1 MPVTDPGPAEDVA
14 EVRRALVRLRAA
26 AQVPLSFGGVVT
38 DGRRLRMTELIG
50 NSTTS
55 LLGLVVA
62 EGKGLGGRA
71 IGVRKP
77 VVLPDYYTSE
87 AISHHFDR
95 AVQAE
100 GVRSVMAVPVI
111 VSRTVRAVLY
121 GAVREHVSFG
131 DRSVTAMVEVA
142 RDLEQELAI
151 RTEVRRRLEL
161 LAPPADTP
169 AGEPADRET
178 VRENHAELRRIAAT
192 VVDPE
197 LRTRLDAICRSL
209 AGEPPNGP
217 QPTLS
222 TRELDVLAGAA
233 AGQTNADIAETLGLG
248 PETVKSYLR
257 NAMRKLDARTRLQ
270 AVNAA
275 RRANLL
281 P

>member
-1 MPVTDPGPAEDVA
+1 MTSAAETTA
-14 EVRRALVRLRAA
+14 EVRRALARLRSAA
-26 AQVPLSFGGVVT
+26 GVPLSFGGEVV
-38 DGRRLRMTELIG
+38 DGKRLRMTELLG
-50 NSTTS
+50 NTTTS

-77 VVLPDYYTSE
+77 VVLPDYYTSD

-111 VSRTVRAVLY
+111 VQRTVRAVLY
-121 GAVREHVSFG
+121 GAVREHVRFG

-142 RDLEQELAI
+142 RDLEQELAV
-151 RTEVRRRLEL
+151 RAEVHRRLDL
-161 LAPPADTP
+161 LAPEPEAAPSGRPADLE
-169 AGEPADRET
+169 A
-178 VRENHAELRRIAAT
+178 VRESHAELRRIAAA
-192 VVDPE
+192 VGDPE
-197 LRTRLDAICRSL
+197 LRARIDAVCQSL
-209 AGEPPNGP
+209 TGDAARGP
-217 QPTLS
+217 QPSLS
-222 TRELDVLAGAA
+222 ARELDVLEGAA
-233 AGQTNADIAETLGLG
+233 AGQTNADIAEALGVG

-257 NAMRKLDARTRLQ
+257 NAMRKLDAKTRLQ

-275 RRANLL
+275 RRADLL

>member
-1 MPVTDPGPAEDVA
+1 MTTSETAA
-14 EVRRALVRLRAA
+14 EVRRALAKLRGAA
-26 AQVPLSFGGVVT
+26 GVPLSFGGEVV
-38 DGRRLRMTELIG
+38 DGKRLRMTELLG
-50 NSTTS
+50 NTTTS

-77 VVLPDYYTSE
+77 VVLPDYYTSD

-111 VSRTVRAVLY
+111 VHRTVRAVLY
-121 GAVREHVSFG
+121 GAVREHVRFG

-142 RDLEQELAI
+142 RDLEQELAV
-151 RTEVRRRLEL
+151 RAEVRRRLDL
-161 LAPPADTP
+161 LAPEPGAAPSGKPADLE
-169 AGEPADRET
+169 A
-178 VRENHAELRRIAAT
+178 VRESHAELRRIAAAIE
-192 VVDPE
+192 DPS
-197 LRTRLDAICRSL
+197 LRARIDAVCQSL
-209 AGEPPNGP
+209 TGEAARGP
-217 QPTLS
+217 RPSLS
-222 TRELDVLAGAA
+222 ARELDVLEGAA
-233 AGQTNADIAETLGLG
+233 AGQTNADIAEALGLG

-257 NAMRKLDARTRLQ
+257 NAMRKLDAKTRLQ

>member
-1 MPVTDPGPAEDVA
+1 MTSAAETTA
-14 EVRRALVRLRAA
+14 EVRRALARLRSAA
-26 AQVPLSFGGVVT
+26 GVPLSFGGEVV
-38 DGRRLRMTELIG
+38 DGKRLRMTELLG
-50 NSTTS
+50 NTTTS

-77 VVLPDYYTSE
+77 VVLPDYYTSD

-111 VSRTVRAVLY
+111 VHRTVRAVLY
-121 GAVREHVSFG
+121 GAVREHVRFG

-142 RDLEQELAI
+142 RDLEQELAV
-151 RTEVRRRLEL
+151 RAEVQRRLDL
-161 LAPPADTP
+161 LAPEPEAVPSGKPADLE
-169 AGEPADRET
+169 A
-178 VRENHAELRRIAAT
+178 VRESHAELRRIAAA
-192 VVDPE
+192 VEDPE
-197 LRTRLDAICRSL
+197 LRARIDAVCQSL
-209 AGEPPNGP
+209 TGDPVRGP
-217 QPTLS
+217 SLS
-222 TRELDVLAGAA
+222 PRELDVLEGAA
-233 AGQTNADIAETLGLG
+233 AGQTNADIAEALGLG

-257 NAMRKLDARTRLQ
+257 NAMRKLDAKTRLQ

>member
-1 MPVTDPGPAEDVA
+1 MTTSETTA
-14 EVRRALVRLRAA
+14 EVRRALAKLRGAA
-26 AQVPLSFGGVVT
+26 GVPLSFGGEVV
-38 DGRRLRMTELIG
+38 DGKRLRMTELLG
-50 NSTTS
+50 TTTTS

-77 VVLPDYYTSE
+77 VVLPDYYTSD

-111 VSRTVRAVLY
+111 VHRTVRAVLY
-121 GAVREHVSFG
+121 GAVREHVRFG

-142 RDLEQELAI
+142 RDLEQELAV
-151 RTEVRRRLEL
+151 RAEVRRRLDL
-161 LAPPADTP
+161 LAPEPGAAPPGKPADLE
-169 AGEPADRET
+169 A
-178 VRENHAELRRIAAT
+178 VRESHAELRRIAAAIE
-192 VVDPE
+192 DPG
-197 LRTRLDAICRSL
+197 LRARIDAVCQSL
-209 AGEPPNGP
+209 TGDAGRGP
-217 QPTLS
+217 RPSLS
-222 TRELDVLAGAA
+222 ARELDVLEGAA
-233 AGQTNADIAETLGLG
+233 AGQTNADIAEALGLG

-257 NAMRKLDARTRLQ
+257 NAMRKLDAKTRLQ

>member
-1 MPVTDPGPAEDVA
+1 MTSAAETAA
-14 EVRRALVRLRAA
+14 EVRRALARLRSAA
-26 AQVPLSFGGVVT
+26 GVPLSFGGEVA
-38 DGRRLRMTELIG
+38 DGKRLRMTELIG
-50 NSTTS
+50 NTTTS

-77 VVLPDYYTSE
+77 VVLPDYYTSD

-95 AVQAE
+95 AVRAE

-111 VSRTVRAVLY
+111 VQRTVRAVLY
-121 GAVREHVSFG
+121 GAVREHVRFG

-142 RDLEQELAI
+142 RDLEQELAV
-151 RTEVRRRLEL
+151 RAEVHRRLDL
-161 LAPPADTP
+161 LAPRPEAVPSGKPAELE
-169 AGEPADRET
+169 A
-178 VRENHAELRRIAAT
+178 VRESHAELRRIAAAIE
-192 VVDPE
+192 DPQ
-197 LRTRLDAICRSL
+197 LRARIDAVCQTLTGDPVR
-209 AGEPPNGP
+209 GP
-217 QPTLS
+217 QPSLS
-222 TRELDVLAGAA
+222 ARELDVLEGAA
-233 AGQTNADIAETLGLG
+233 AGQTNADIAEALGLG

-257 NAMRKLDARTRLQ
+257 NAMRKLDAKTRLQ

>member
-1 MPVTDPGPAEDVA
+1 MTSAAETTA
-14 EVRRALVRLRAA
+14 EVRRALARLRGAA
-26 AQVPLSFGGVVT
+26 GVPLSFGGEVV
-38 DGRRLRMTELIG
+38 DGKRLRMTELLG
-50 NSTTS
+50 TATTS

-77 VVLPDYYTSE
+77 VVLPDYYTSD

-95 AVQAE
+95 AVKAE

-111 VSRTVRAVLY
+111 VQRTVRAVLY
-121 GAVREHVSFG
+121 GAVREHVRFG

-142 RDLEQELAI
+142 RDLEQELA
-151 RTEVRRRLEL
+151 VRAEAHRRLDL
-161 LAPPADTP
+161 LAPEPERAPPGKPAELE
-169 AGEPADRET
+169 ALRES
-178 VRENHAELRRIAAT
+178 HAELRRIAAA
-192 VVDPE
+192 VDDPE
-197 LRTRLDAICRSL
+197 LRARIDAVCQSL
-209 AGEPPNGP
+209 TGDPARGP
-217 QPTLS
+217 SLS
-222 TRELDVLAGAA
+222 ARELDVLEGAA
-233 AGQTNADIAETLGLG
+233 AGQTNAGIAEALGLG

-257 NAMRKLDARTRLQ
+257 NAMRKLDAKTRLQ

>member
-1 MPVTDPGPAEDVA
+1 MTSATETTA
-14 EVRRALVRLRAA
+14 EVRRALARLRSAA
-26 AQVPLSFGGVVT
+26 GVPLSFGGEVV
-38 DGRRLRMTELIG
+38 DGKRLRMTELLG
-50 NSTTS
+50 NTTTS

-77 VVLPDYYTSE
+77 VVLPDYYTSD

-95 AVQAE
+95 AVKAE

-111 VSRTVRAVLY
+111 VQRTVRAVLY
-121 GAVREHVSFG
+121 GAVREHVRFG

-142 RDLEQELAI
+142 RDLEQELAV
-151 RTEVRRRLEL
+151 RAEVRRRLDL
-161 LAPPADTP
+161 LAPEPERAPSGKPAELE
-169 AGEPADRET
+169 ALRES
-178 VRENHAELRRIAAT
+178 HAELRRIAAA
-192 VVDPE
+192 VDDPE
-197 LRTRLDAICRSL
+197 LRARIDAVCQSL
-209 AGEPPNGP
+209 TGAPARGP
-217 QPTLS
+217 SLS
-222 TRELDVLAGAA
+222 ARELDVLEGAA
-233 AGQTNADIAETLGLG
+233 AGQTNADIAEALGLG

-257 NAMRKLDARTRLQ
+257 NAMRKLDAKTRLQ